1 MLFASAISACAIVT
15 GVQNSIMIQNV
26 LAQEEDSDGPTAV
39 GCKALRGATC
49 YIFDGG
55 GNFIDKDRNRYPK

>member
-1 MLFASAISACAIVT
+1 
-15 GVQNSIMIQNV
+15 MIQNV